1 MVVKKISFVFIVLAI
16 AIVGT
21 AISSAL
27 AADDAAKLARRDKMI
42 AALKAEYAAKKAETT
57 EIVVEKE
64 VEITEIVVEKE
75 AGITEIV
82 VEKEVEVTE
91 IVVEKKAEAAEIVTE
106 TITEAE
112 SVTTE
117 KISEVKDAA
126 KAASEH
132 PTEHPK

>member
-64 VEITEIVVEKE
+64 VE
-75 AGITEIV
+75 
-82 VEKEVEVTE
+82 VT
-91 IVVEKKAEAAEIVTE
+91 EIVTE

>member
-64 VEITEIVVEKE
+64 VEV
-75 AGITEIV
+75 TEIV

>member
-42 AALKAEYAAKKAETT
+42 AALKAEYAAKVAAKKAEVT

-64 VEITEIVVEKE
+64 VE
-75 AGITEIV
+75 A
-82 VEKEVEVTE
+82 
-91 IVVEKKAEAAEIVTE
+91 
-106 TITEAE
+106 
-112 SVTTE
+112 TE
-117 KISEVKDAA
+117 KISEVKDAVE
-126 KAASEH
+126 AASEH
-132 PTEHPK
+132 PTEAASEHPTEATEKLKAEIAH

>member
-64 VEITEIVVEKE
+64 

-117 KISEVKDAA
+117 KISEVKDTTESVSGHGTEATEKF
-126 KAASEH
+126 KAEIAH
-132 PTEHPK
+132 

>member
-64 VEITEIVVEKE
+64 VEITEIVVEKK
-75 AGITEIV
+75 AGIT
-82 VEKEVEVTE
+82 
-91 IVVEKKAEAAEIVTE
+91 EIVTE